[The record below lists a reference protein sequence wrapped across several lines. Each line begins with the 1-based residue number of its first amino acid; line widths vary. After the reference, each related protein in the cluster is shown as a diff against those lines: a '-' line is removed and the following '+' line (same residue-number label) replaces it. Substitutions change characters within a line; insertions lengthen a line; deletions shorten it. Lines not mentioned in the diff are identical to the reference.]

1 MNFEHIETAY
11 TLILENVQ
19 TLQNRLHTNSYDA
32 LIEQNSGYLNRDVD
46 DSSVRANNQKLEA
59 LKLDKEEWRR
69 VFQFLF
75 VKLNQ
80 MEPLQ
85 HNHQFTPDSIGFL
98 INFLIE
104 ELFSTKGLDVI
115 EIGSG
120 TGNLAQTLLNHS
132 RKDLD
137 YLGIELDDL
146 LIDLAASIADVSQSP
161 LHFVQGDAARPQLF
175 RPADLIISD
184 LPVGYYPDDIIASR
198 FQVAAREGHTY
209 AHHIFME
216 QSLKYLKAEGYAIFL
231 APNNLLTSP
240 QSDLLKAWLKEGA
253 SLQAMIGLP
262 ANLFAREDL
271 AKSIF
276 LFQKKGRQKGEAL
289 VYHLQ
294 SLQDTEVLQGFIS
307 SFKKWRQ
314 ESAK

>member
-11 TLILENVQ
+11 RLILENIQ
-19 TLQNRLHTNSYDA
+19 SLQNQLHTNSYDA
-32 LIEQNSGYLNRDVD
+32 LIEQNTCYLNRDAGD
-46 DSSVRANNQKLEA
+46 DGIKANNQKLEA
-59 LKLDKEEWRR
+59 LKLDREEWRR
-69 VFQFLF
+69 VFQYLF

-80 MEPLQ
+80 IEPLQ
-85 HNHQFTPDSIGFL
+85 YNHQFTPDSIGFL

-104 ELFSTKGLDVI
+104 ELFPAQALDVI

-120 TGNLAQTLLNHS
+120 TGNLAHTLLNHS
-132 RKDLD
+132 RRELD

-146 LIDLAASIADVSQSP
+146 LIDLAASIADVSGSS

-198 FQVAAREGHTY
+198 FQVVAKEGHTY

-216 QSLKYLKAEGYAIFL
+216 QSLKYLKPGGYAIFL

-240 QSDLLKAWLKEGA
+240 QSGPLKAWLKKEA
-253 SLQAMIGLP
+253 SFQAMIGLP
-262 ANLFAREDL
+262 TNLFVREEL

-276 LFQKKGRQKGEAL
+276 LLQKKGDQEGETL
-289 VYHLQ
+289 VYHLH